1 MGCTQ
6 NVELYGQT
14 KVQTANI
21 RLSTNAI
28 RFEFLIS
35 IIVQKIVMAVRD
47 KNKELTSNPTVTNG
61 ETDRR
66 VAT

>member
-1 MGCTQ
+1 
-6 NVELYGQT
+6 LYGQT
-14 KVQTANI
+14 KVQTENI
-21 RLSTNAI
+21 RLRTNAI

-35 IIVQKIVMAVRD
+35 IMMQKIVTAVRD
-47 KNKELTSNPTVTNG
+47 KKSELTNNPTVTNG

>member
-14 KVQTANI
+14 KVHTANI
-21 RLSTNAI
+21 RASTNAM

-47 KNKELTSNPTVTNG
+47 KNRELTSNPMVTNG